1 MYDVFV
7 NFIKAACGLS
17 KKSKEQIVDIDAA
30 DVNYELAVL
39 EYVEDIYSFYK
50 LAEVFIVLN
59 LSFIFVSSYH
69 KFELNPETLY
79 LTIYIVD
86 RYLAVETASRREL
99 QLVGISSML
108 IASKY
113 EETWAPELN
122 DFVCISDKT
131 YSHEQVLTMEKQI
144 HEQLEWY
151 LTVPTPYVFLVR
163 SIKAS
168 LPDSEFCD
176 WSTYLQLLH
185 PSGNDS
191 GNLCTSMLHCVKLVV
206 VDKVAVVGEVKLAMW
221 NPHCLPIS
229 RLLLQADELIP
240 MDSTVSGYA
249 TTSLFSKAVWVSINP
264 LLSTGYQSPLKLDEV
279 PLLPPDFQAVRTKDV
294 IISFLAIVQL
304 SDIYVG
310 TTLIRSFI
318 ATASADRTKL

>member
-1 MYDVFV
+1 MFSSCLPG
-7 NFIKAACGLS
+7 AARGLS

-50 LAEVFIVLN
+50 LAELN
-59 LSFIFVSSYH
+59 Q
-69 KFELNPETLY
+69 ETLY

-86 RYLAVETASRREL
+86 CYLAVETASRREL
-99 QLVGISSML
+99 QLVGISAML

-113 EETWAPELN
+113 EETWVPELN

-168 LPDSEFCD
+168 LPDSEVNDFMCILD
-176 WSTYLQLLH
+176 KTYSHEEVLTMDKKF
-185 PSGNDS
+185 SGN
-191 GNLCTSMLHCVKLVV
+191 
-206 VDKVAVVGEVKLAMW
+206 W
-221 NPHCLPIS
+221 
-229 RLLLQADELIP
+229 
-240 MDSTVSGYA
+240 
-249 TTSLFSKAVWVSINP
+249 
-264 LLSTGYQSPLKLDEV
+264 LSWM
-279 PLLPPDFQAVRTKDV
+279 
-294 IISFLAIVQL
+294 
-304 SDIYVG
+304 
-310 TTLIRSFI
+310 
-318 ATASADRTKL
+318 

>member
-1 MYDVFV
+1 MLQLSFVHSGASNPKPSAESPTVQARGIFQGHDDTVDDVQFCPSSS
-7 NFIKAACGLS
+7 AACGLS

-50 LAEVFIVLN
+50 LAE
-59 LSFIFVSSYH
+59 SET
-69 KFELNPETLY
+69 KTLY

-99 QLVGISSML
+99 QLVGISAML

-113 EETWAPELN
+113 EESWAPELN

-168 LPDSEFCD
+168 LPDSEVNDFMCILD
-176 WSTYLQLLH
+176 KTYSHEEVLTMDKQIL
-185 PSGNDS
+185 GQ
-191 GNLCTSMLHCVKLVV
+191 LVV
-206 VDKVAVVGEVKLAMW
+206 VDKVVVV
-221 NPHCLPIS
+221 
-229 RLLLQADELIP
+229 
-240 MDSTVSGYA
+240 V
-249 TTSLFSKAVWVSINP
+249 
-264 LLSTGYQSPLKLDEV
+264 
-279 PLLPPDFQAVRTKDV
+279 
-294 IISFLAIVQL
+294 
-304 SDIYVG
+304 
-310 TTLIRSFI
+310 
-318 ATASADRTKL
+318 

>member
-1 MYDVFV
+1 YTTRGMYDVFF

-59 LSFIFVSSYH
+59 LSFIFVSCILAISH

-108 IASKY
+108 ISSKY

-168 LPDSEFCD
+168 LPDSEVNDFMCILD
-176 WSTYLQLLH
+176 KTYSHEEVLTMDKQ
-185 PSGNDS
+185 
-191 GNLCTSMLHCVKLVV
+191 NLGQLVV
-206 VDKVAVVGEVKLAMW
+206 VDKIVVV
-221 NPHCLPIS
+221 
-229 RLLLQADELIP
+229 
-240 MDSTVSGYA
+240 V
-249 TTSLFSKAVWVSINP
+249 
-264 LLSTGYQSPLKLDEV
+264 
-279 PLLPPDFQAVRTKDV
+279 
-294 IISFLAIVQL
+294 
-304 SDIYVG
+304 
-310 TTLIRSFI
+310 
-318 ATASADRTKL
+318 